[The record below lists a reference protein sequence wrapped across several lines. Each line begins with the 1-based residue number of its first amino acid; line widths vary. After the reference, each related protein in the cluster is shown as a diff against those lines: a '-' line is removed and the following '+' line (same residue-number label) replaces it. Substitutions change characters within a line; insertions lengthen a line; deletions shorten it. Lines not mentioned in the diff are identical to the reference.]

1 MKISQANR
9 LLFPRKQI
17 HLRYVQPFDDKKR
30 DCMTKA
36 QLKKHLQK
44 LPKEQV
50 IEVILEL
57 YDARKEAKE
66 YLDFYTNPNEDAKLE
81 E

>member
-1 MKISQANR
+1 
-9 LLFPRKQI
+9 
-17 HLRYVQPFDDKKR
+17 
-30 DCMTKA
+30 MTKA

-66 YLDFYTNPNEDAKLE
+66 YLDFYTNPNEDAKLRRIMVGKGQHLHPLP
-81 E
+81 

>member
-1 MKISQANR
+1 
-9 LLFPRKQI
+9 
-17 HLRYVQPFDDKKR
+17 
-30 DCMTKA
+30 MTKA